1 MEETLRALDGA
12 GNVAESAGEDQVL
25 PDWVQVLGL
34 FVLRTSEGD
43 ALPDSDSKEG
53 GGS

>member
-12 GNVAESAGEDQVL
+12 RYVAYPGGEDQVL

-34 FVLRTSEGD
+34 FRLRTSEGD